1 MEGKKFDC
9 ESIVSIKCKPK
20 INNEP
25 DLKNKQKFS
34 QNFFVIKLYDFKAK
48 QRKIGFHLP
57 SSECFFTSLFV
68 HYEHNRGGHVE

>member
-25 DLKNKQKFS
+25 DLKNKQK
-34 QNFFVIKLYDFKAK
+34 QNNLPNKYSIFEKKKLGQGPLLDF
-48 QRKIGFHLP
+48 L
-57 SSECFFTSLFV
+57 
-68 HYEHNRGGHVE
+68 